1 YTANAT
7 LKIAKNKK
15 AEFVFDL
22 NIAKSLLRST
32 GFSEELID
40 GYSFSYPPSSF
51 QPVDYVEYK
60 RASANSPSLVGTS
73 NPVLAKYAMPNNT
86 GRFEKKGVEMELQLK
101 RIDAIRTQFSVNGIY
116 LWRKSFSSN
125 YNYYDGESG
134 LGAANRTHIG
144 LYAPDMEVGYDRALN
159 TSIRATHNIPSIG
172 LVVTLTAEGIWQES
186 DWTVY
191 GNDSI
196 PVKYI
201 SKYDGQVYD
210 FDENKQSDPE
220 FASIMRRSV
229 RPYEVVESLPTFFN

>member
-86 GRFEKKGVEMELQLK
+86 ARLPSNRLPMKLPLK
-101 RIDAIRTQFSVNGIY
+101 RI
-116 LWRKSFSSN
+116 
-125 YNYYDGESG
+125 
-134 LGAANRTHIG
+134 
-144 LYAPDMEVGYDRALN
+144 
-159 TSIRATHNIPSIG
+159 
-172 LVVTLTAEGIWQES
+172 VVT
-186 DWTVY
+186 
-191 GNDSI
+191 
-196 PVKYI
+196 
-201 SKYDGQVYD
+201 
-210 FDENKQSDPE
+210 
-220 FASIMRRSV
+220 
-229 RPYEVVESLPTFFN
+229 